1 MYGLFNGGGIGVVNS
16 GFSILFFIRNM
27 SLNNQPVDNHVETK
41 NIKREQSNLKLT
53 VWVGMAAFLIL
64 AAYGFYLV
72 FTLTQNVAHLDKS
85 VGEIAQNMTEM
96 THAVT
101 RNLDGMNTSFDA
113 VARNMDAMQGNTA
126 QLAQNLTE
134 VTRTMQ
140 MMNQSML
147 SLRQDVGQMNQ
158 SVGRPLSFFSQFM
171 PQSSPPPP
179 YYYPARP

>member
-1 MYGLFNGGGIGVVNS
+1 MPVAIDENGGLFI
-16 GFSILFFIRNM
+16 FFIRNM
-27 SLNNQPVDNHVETK
+27 SLNNQSVVDDGVETK

-96 THAVT
+96 TRAVT
-101 RNLDGMNTSFDA
+101 HNLDGMNTSFDT

-158 SVGRPLSFFSQFM
+158 SVGRPLSFFSQFL
-171 PQSSPPPP
+171 PQTSPPPP